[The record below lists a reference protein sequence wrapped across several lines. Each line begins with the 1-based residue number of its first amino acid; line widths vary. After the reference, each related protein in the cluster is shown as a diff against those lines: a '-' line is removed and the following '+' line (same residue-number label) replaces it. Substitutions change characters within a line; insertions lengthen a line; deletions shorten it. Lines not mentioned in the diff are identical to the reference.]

1 MRLQNLLYAV
11 FAAGLLAAGT
21 AWFLN
26 TFELE
31 TLDEFTGYKGEAR
44 NNSLFAARLFSKQ
57 MGIPAE
63 RHDGLASFPDTDT
76 VIVLN
81 TERFSL
87 SDNKITELLNWVDQG
102 GHLITRARVDLENKA
117 DAEAET
123 GSETEDRDILQTRL
137 GISIGAHELPDD
149 DDLPARIQLPNSSES
164 VGVELDFFNGL
175 ETNAKNA
182 RAYSLTGANW
192 LIQQPQ
198 GKGLVTVVS
207 TLDMIENSALD
218 NADHGKFFWYLLQS
232 HNPDYKQV
240 WLVHQDTLPH
250 LFVLLFRHASPVLIV
265 LGLLLLFTFWSLM
278 PRFGALIP
286 EPPPERRRLLDH
298 IQASGQFL
306 WKKQKNGPEQLCEAL
321 QKNIQQQAKRHIPG
335 WQFMPVTEQHRALA
349 ELLTWP
355 ETEVSGHKKMP
366 TSGVEDSSFHH
377 NQLERLLQAKTL
389 NEAGF
394 TSLVKLAHRL
404 RNHA

>member
-1 MRLQNLLYAV
+1 MRFQNLLYAV
-11 FAAGLLAAGT
+11 FAVALLASGT

-26 TFELE
+26 NFELE
-31 TLDEFTGYKGEAR
+31 TIDEFTGYKGEAR

-63 RHDGLASFPDTDT
+63 RQDGLASFPETDA

-87 SDNKITELLNWVDQG
+87 SDERITELLEWVNQG

-117 DAEAET
+117 DAEEET
-123 GSETEDRDILQTRL
+123 GSETEDRDILQARL
-137 GISIGAHELPDD
+137 GISIGAHEMPDED
-149 DDLPARIQLPNSSES
+149 ELPAKIKLPNSTET

-175 ETNAKNA
+175 ETTAKNV
-182 RAYSLTGANW
+182 RTYSLNGANW

-198 GKGLVTVVS
+198 GKGLVTMVS
-207 TLDMIENSALD
+207 TLDMIENPALA
-218 NADHGKFFWYLLQS
+218 NSEHGKFFWYLLQS
-232 HNPDYKQV
+232 HDPYYTKV
-240 WLVHQDTLPH
+240 WLIHQDTLPH
-250 LFVLLFRHASPVLIV
+250 LFVLLFRHASSVLIV

-286 EPPPERRRLLDH
+286 EPPPERRRILDH

-306 WKKQKNGPEQLCEAL
+306 WKKQKNGPEQLCAAL
-321 QKNIQQQAKRHIPG
+321 QHNIQQQAQRHIPG
-335 WQFMPVTEQHRALA
+335 WQFMPATEQHQTLA
-349 ELLTWP
+349 ELIEWP
-355 ETEVSGHKKMP
+355 DAEL
-366 TSGVEDSSFHH
+366 
-377 NQLERLLQAKTL
+377 NQLERLLQAKKL

-394 TSLVKLAHRL
+394 TTLVKLAHRL